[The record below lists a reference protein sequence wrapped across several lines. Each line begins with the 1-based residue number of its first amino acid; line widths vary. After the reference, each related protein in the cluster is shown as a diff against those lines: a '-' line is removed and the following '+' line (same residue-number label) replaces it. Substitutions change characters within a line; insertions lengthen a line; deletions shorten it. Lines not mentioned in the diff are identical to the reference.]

1 MYHRPY
7 ADNGKAIMSATHPA
21 YERALHEFQCFTGD
35 PVASVNAALAE
46 QPGLVIGQVLLAYM
60 YLLSTERAAVAVGR
74 QALECASHKPASS
87 NERGHLAAVEHLVHG
102 RWHAAARVLEDVSL
116 DHPHDAL
123 ALQAGHLIDFYTGNA
138 RTLRDRIARALPQW
152 SPGMP
157 GHHALLGMHA
167 FGLEETGDYAAAERA
182 GRQALELEPL
192 NAWAHHAVAHVMEM
206 QNRREE
212 GIAWM
217 RSRAPHWSKQSA
229 MAVHNWWHM
238 ALYHLGLDQVDEVL
252 ALFDAPIHG
261 ARSPL
266 ALDLVDASSLL
277 WRLQLRGVDVGERW
291 HSVADGWLPLARD
304 AGHYAFNDAHAM
316 MAFVGAHRHAD
327 AEALLAAQRSALDA
341 PGDNAAFTRDVG
353 QPLCEALW
361 AFGRADHAR
370 CVELLRPLHG
380 QTHRFGGS
388 HAQRDV
394 IDLTLIEAARRDG
407 QLALHR
413 GLLAERARPH

>member
-1 MYHRPY
+1 
-7 ADNGKAIMSATHPA
+7 MSAHLLA
-21 YERALHEFQCFTGD
+21 YDRALHEFQCFTGD
-35 PVASVNAALAE
+35 PVSSVNTALAE
-46 QPGLVIGQVLLAYM
+46 QPGFVMGHMLLAYM

-74 QALECASHKPASS
+74 QALEQASRETATA
-87 NERGHLAAVEHLVHG
+87 NEQGHLAAVEHLVHG
-102 RWHAAARVLEDVSL
+102 RWRAAARVLEDVSL

-123 ALQAGHLIDFYTGNA
+123 ALQAGHLIDFYTGSA
-138 RTLRDRIARALPQW
+138 RMLRDRIARALPQW

-167 FGLEETGDYAAAERA
+167 FGLEETADYAAAERA

-217 RSRAPHWSKQSA
+217 CSREPHWSQQSA
-229 MAVHNWWHM
+229 MAVHNSWHL
-238 ALYHLGLDQVDEVL
+238 ALYHLGLDQIDEVL
-252 ALFDAPIHG
+252 ALFDKPIHG

-266 ALDLVDASSLL
+266 ALDLVDASALL

-291 HSVADGWLPLARD
+291 QSVADSWLPLAHD
-304 AGHYAFNDAHAM
+304 GGHYAFNDAHAM
-316 MAFVGAHRHAD
+316 MAFVGAQRDAD
-327 AEALLAAQRSALDA
+327 AEALLAAQRTALVA
-341 PGDNAAFTRDVG
+341 PDDNAMFTREVG

-370 CVELLRPLHG
+370 CVELLRPLLG
-380 QTHRFGGS
+380 QAHRFGGS

-413 GLLAERARPH
+413 GLLAERARSHPH

>member
-1 MYHRPY
+1 
-7 ADNGKAIMSATHPA
+7 MSANQPA
-21 YERALHEFQCFTGD
+21 YDRALHEFQCFTGD

-46 QPGLVIGQVLLAYM
+46 QPGFVMGHVLLAYM
-60 YLLSTERAAVAVGR
+60 YLLSTERVAVAVGR
-74 QALECASHKPASS
+74 HALEQASRESASS
-87 NERGHLAAVEHLVHG
+87 NEQGHLAAVEHLVHG
-102 RWHAAARVLEDVSL
+102 RWHAAARVLEDLSL

-138 RTLRDRIARALPQW
+138 RMLRDRIARALPQW

-167 FGLEETGDYAAAERA
+167 FGLEETSDYAAAERA

-206 QNRREE
+206 QNRRAE
-212 GIAWM
+212 GIVWM
-217 RSRAPHWSKQSA
+217 RNREPHWSQQSA
-229 MAVHNWWHM
+229 MAVHNWWHL

-266 ALDLVDASSLL
+266 ALDLVDASALL
-277 WRLQLRGVDVGERW
+277 WRLQLRGVDVADRW
-291 HSVADGWLPLARD
+291 HSVAEGWLPLARD
-304 AGHYAFNDAHAM
+304 GGHYVFNDAHAM
-316 MAFVGAHRHAD
+316 MAFVGAQRYAD
-327 AEALLAAQRSALDA
+327 AEALLAAQRSALNA
-341 PGDNAAFTRDVG
+341 PGDNATFTRDVG

-370 CVELLRPLHG
+370 CVELLRPLRG
-380 QTHRFGGS
+380 QAHRFGGS

-394 IDLTLIEAARRDG
+394 IDLTLIEAAHRDG
-407 QLALHR
+407 QQALHR
-413 GLLAERARPH
+413 GLLAERARPRPH